1 MLNDRDDR
9 PGIFAAVTAL
19 VFVIIVYFMM
29 FSQMGCSISLIR
41 VGGEDVHQT
50 QYRSDH
56 AVIDAWQ
63 DTAKSIEDSIKD
75 LADLN
80 YKPAPDLPGGGVL
93 VTPPNSGMT
102 EDDNTPPDTSAGT
115 LQPMPAGFCW
125 KPVSESDGNLVVLTP
140 AEIEG
145 ASLRTIE
152 ADGNDTLNEFST
164 RAIGVNGGRQHW
176 RFDQPG
182 SGFRGPVQVT
192 LTTSGL
198 RFGVTIPD
206 PAKRFEL

>member
-50 QYRSDH
+50 QYRSDS

-140 AEIEG
+140 EELEGVRLMVGDEINESPTRSG
-145 ASLRTIE
+145 A
-152 ADGNDTLNEFST
+152 
-164 RAIGVNGGRQHW
+164 NGGRQH
-176 RFDQPG
+176 
-182 SGFRGPVQVT
+182 
-192 LTTSGL
+192 
-198 RFGVTIPD
+198 
-206 PAKRFEL
+206 